1 MIIFNEVMLMKKT
14 FRTLFSLSMAA
25 ALLLQGCGSGGKAD
39 VAFSPKYDKDTE
51 FTLTVAGSYGNFES
65 LEAEFERFYEYYPN
79 ASMQYVSL
87 DDYSNVISSALVGS
101 EPPDIFT
108 TNSAMIGNEKYDD
121 MFDACEVLSDS
132 SVGIDYSCIRN
143 SLIRTTDS
151 GDVVML
157 PIFTTSYG
165 MLVNMDIFEKEG
177 LKVPANFKELMSVCE
192 KLKAAGYESPVMGTD
207 RFSGS
212 GLFNC
217 FVYPM
222 FAHNVIANSDKVDAL
237 NNFEP
242 SSAELMRPALE
253 RLYEFVNSD
262 CIDVAK
268 CQEEITDE
276 YDQVIMRFFEG
287 DVPMMLAS
295 GDVVSGTAKRE
306 SKSDAFSANP
316 FKYRFFT
323 APAGDKGGYFINSI
337 SICFSV
343 NKNSRNIDKANE
355 FMRFLISRKE
365 LNNMAGLKR
374 LITPTDDFS
383 SDELSSKIAD
393 IPDDRSFSDK
403 ESGLLDPA
411 VRQFRAAIFAVGN
424 GNMTVDEAIAA
435 YGNIPE
441 E

>member
-1 MIIFNEVMLMKKT
+1 MKKK
-14 FRTLFSLSMAA
+14 FRTVFSLSMAA
-25 ALLLQGCGSGGKAD
+25 MLLLQGCGSPKNAENGF
-39 VAFSPKYDKDTE
+39 VPKYDKDTE
-51 FTLTVAGSYGNFES
+51 FSLTVAGSYSNFES
-65 LEAEFERFYEYYPN
+65 LEAEFERFYEYYPG
-79 ASMQYVSL
+79 ASLQYVTM
-87 DDYSNVISSALVGS
+87 DDYSNVISSALVNN

-108 TNSAMIGNEKYDD
+108 TNSAMIGNDKYDGL
-121 MFDACEVLSDS
+121 FDACEVLSDS
-132 SVGIDYSCIRN
+132 SLDIDYSCIRD

-151 GDVVML
+151 GDVLML

-177 LKVPANFKELMSVCE
+177 LKVPKNYKELVSVCE
-192 KLKAAGYESPVMGTD
+192 KLKAAGYESPMMGAN

-217 FVYPM
+217 FAYPM
-222 FAHNVIANSDKVDAL
+222 YAHNVMENSDKLEAL
-237 NNFEP
+237 NAFEP
-242 SSAELMRPALE
+242 GSGELMRPSLE

-287 DVPMMLAS
+287 DVPMMFAT

-323 APAGDKGGYFINSI
+323 VPADDDGGYFINSI

-343 NKNSRNIDKANE
+343 NKNSRNIDMANE
-355 FMRFLISRKE
+355 FMRFLISKKE
-365 LNNMAGLKR
+365 LGNMAGLKR
-374 LITPTDDFS
+374 LITPVDDFS
-383 SDELSSKIAD
+383 ADEVYSALAD

-403 ESGLLDPA
+403 ETGLMDPA
-411 VRQFRAAIFAVGN
+411 VRQFRAAIYAVGN
-424 GNMTVDEAIAA
+424 GTMTVDEAVAA
-435 YGNIPE
+435 YGSIPE

>member
-1 MIIFNEVMLMKKT
+1 M
-14 FRTLFSLSMAA
+14 TLISINMAA
-25 ALLLQGCGSGGKAD
+25 VLMLQGCGSSGGSGGGKNAET
-39 VAFSPKYDKDTE
+39 AFAPKYDKDTE
-51 FTLTVAGSYGNFES
+51 YSLTVAGNYSNFES

-79 ASMQYVSL
+79 GNMQYVTM
-87 DDYSNVISSALVGS
+87 DDYDNVISSALVNS

-108 TNSAMIGNEKYDD
+108 TKSWMIGNEKYND
-121 MFDACEVLSDS
+121 MFDSCEDLSDS
-132 SVGIDYSCIRN
+132 GLGIDYSCIRE

-151 GDVVML
+151 GEVLML
-157 PIFTTSYG
+157 PIFTISYG

-177 LKVPANFKELMSVCE
+177 LEVPKNFGELMSTCE
-192 KLKAAGYESPVMGTD
+192 KLKSAGYESPMMGAD

-212 GLFNC
+212 GLFNS

-222 FAHNVIANSDKVDAL
+222 YAYNVLKNSDKVDAL

-242 SSAELMRPALE
+242 SSGELMRPALE

-276 YDQVIMRFFEG
+276 YDSIIMRFFEG
-287 DVPMMLAS
+287 DVSMMFAA

-316 FKYRFFT
+316 FKYKFYT
-323 APAGDKGGYFINSI
+323 APAGDDGGYFINST

-343 NKNSRNIDKANE
+343 NKNSRNIDMANE
-355 FMRFLISRKE
+355 FMRFLISKKE
-365 LNNMAGLKR
+365 LGNMAGLKR
-374 LITPTDDFS
+374 LITPVDDFS
-383 SDELSSKIAD
+383 QDELYSALAD
-393 IPDDRSFSDK
+393 IPAERSFSDK
-403 ESGLLDPA
+403 ETGLLDPA
-411 VRQFRAAIFAVGN
+411 VRQFRAAIYAVGN
-424 GNMTVDEAIAA
+424 GKMTVDEAIAE
-435 YGNIPE
+435 YGSIPE

>member
-1 MIIFNEVMLMKKT
+1 MKKT
-14 FRTLFSLSMAA
+14 LRTVLSLSIAVM
-25 ALLLQGCGSGGKAD
+25 LLLPGCGSQKKDEG
-39 VAFSPKYDKDTE
+39 FTPKYDKDTE
-51 FTLTVAGSYGNFES
+51 FSLTVAGSYGNFES

-79 ASMQYVSL
+79 ASLKYVTM
-87 DDYSNVISSALVGS
+87 DDYKNVISSALVSS

-108 TNSAMIGNEKYDD
+108 TNGSMIGDEKYDAL
-121 MFDACEVLSDS
+121 FEACEVFSEP
-132 SVGIDYSCIRN
+132 SVDIDYSCIRE

-177 LKVPANFKELMSVCE
+177 LKVPTNFDELMDVCA
-192 KLKAAGYESPVMGTD
+192 KLKNAGYESPAMGTD

-222 FAHNVIANSDKVDAL
+222 FAYNVKNNSDKVDAL
-237 NNFEP
+237 NNMEQ
-242 SSAELMRPALE
+242 SSGELMRPALE

-276 YDQVIMRFFEG
+276 YESVIMRFFEG
-287 DVPMMLAS
+287 DVPMMLAT

-323 APAGDKGGYFINSI
+323 APAGDDGGYFINSI

-343 NKNSRNIDKANE
+343 NKNSRNIDMANE
-355 FMRFLISRKE
+355 FMRFLISKE
-365 LNNMAGLKR
+365 ELSNMAGLKR
-374 LITPTDDFS
+374 LITPVDDFS
-383 SDELSSKIAD
+383 SDELYSAIAD
-393 IPDDRSFSDK
+393 IPEERCFSDK
-403 ESGLLDPA
+403 ETGLMDPA
-411 VRQFRAAIFAVGN
+411 VRQFRAAIYAVGN
-424 GNMTVDEAIAA
+424 GIMTVDEAVAT

-441 E
+441 SFD

>member
-1 MIIFNEVMLMKKT
+1 MKKNFRMVLALSIAVML
-14 FRTLFSLSMAA
+14 
-25 ALLLQGCGSGGKAD
+25 LLPGCGSGKSADKAF
-39 VAFSPKYDKDTE
+39 VPKYDKDTE
-51 FTLTVAGSYGNFES
+51 FSLTVAGSYGNFES

-79 ASMQYVSL
+79 ASLQYVTM
-87 DDYSNVISSALVGS
+87 DDYNNVISSALAGS

-108 TNSAMIGNEKYDD
+108 TNSAMIGNEKYDA
-121 MFDACEVLSDS
+121 MFEACEVLSDS
-132 SVGIDYSCIRN
+132 SLDIDHSCIRD

-151 GDVVML
+151 GDVLML

-177 LKVPANFKELMSVCE
+177 LKVPTNYKELVSVCE
-192 KLKAAGYESPVMGTD
+192 KLRSAGYESPMMGAD
-207 RFSGS
+207 KFSGS

-222 FAHNVIANSDKVDAL
+222 FAYNVIQNSDKVDAL

-242 SSAELMRPALE
+242 GSGELMRPALE
-253 RLYEFVNSD
+253 RLDEFIKSD
-262 CIDVAK
+262 AIDIAK

-287 DVPMMLAS
+287 DVPMMFAT

-306 SKSDAFSANP
+306 SKSDAFTANP

-323 APAGDKGGYFINSI
+323 VPAGDDGGYFINSI

-343 NKNSRNIDKANE
+343 NKNSGNLDMANE
-355 FMRFLISRKE
+355 FMRFLITKKE

-383 SDELSSKIAD
+383 SDERYSALAD
-393 IPDDRSFSDK
+393 VPDKRSFSDK
-403 ESGLLDPA
+403 ETGLLDPA
-411 VRQFRAAIFAVGN
+411 VRQFRAAIYAIGN
-424 GNMTVDEAIAA
+424 GKMTVDEAIAS

>member
-1 MIIFNEVMLMKKT
+1 MKRTIK
-14 FRTLFSLSMAA
+14 TLFSLSMAVM
-25 ALLLQGCGSGGKAD
+25 LLLQGCGGQKKGEAP
-39 VAFSPKYDKDTE
+39 FTPKYDKDTE
-51 FTLTVAGSYGNFES
+51 FSLTVVGSYGNFES

-79 ASMQYVSL
+79 ATMEYVTM
-87 DDYSNVISSALVGS
+87 DDYNNVISSALVNS

-108 TNSAMIGNEKYDD
+108 TNSYMIGNEQYDA

-132 SVGIDYSCIRN
+132 STGIDYSCIRD

-177 LKVPANFKELMSVCE
+177 LQVPTNFKELMDVCT
-192 KLKAAGYESPVMGTD
+192 KLKKAGYESPVMGTD

-222 FAHNVIANSDKVDAL
+222 YAYNVINNSDKIDDL
-237 NNFEP
+237 NNFE
-242 SSAELMRPALE
+242 SSAGELMRPSLE

-268 CQEEITDE
+268 CEEEITDE
-276 YDQVIMRFFEG
+276 YDSVIMRFFEG
-287 DVPMMLAS
+287 DVPMMLAT

-323 APAGDKGGYFINSI
+323 APAGDDGGYFINSV

-343 NKNSRNIDKANE
+343 NKNSRNIDMANE
-355 FMRFLISRKE
+355 FMRFLISKKE
-365 LNNMAGLKR
+365 LDNMAGLKR
-374 LITPTDDFS
+374 LITPVDGFVA
-383 SDELSSKIAD
+383 DELYSALSEVPA
-393 IPDDRSFSDK
+393 DRSFSDK
-403 ESGLLDPA
+403 ETGLLDPA
-411 VRQFRAAIFAVGN
+411 VRQFRAAIYAVGN
-424 GNMTVDEAIAA
+424 GTMTVDEAVAS
-435 YGNIPE
+435 YGSIPE

>member
-1 MIIFNEVMLMKKT
+1 MKKI
-14 FRTLFSLSMAA
+14 FRKLFSLSMIGMLGV
-25 ALLLQGCGSGGKAD
+25 LLLQGCGGKKAD
-39 VAFSPKYDKDTE
+39 APFEPKYDKDTE
-51 FTLTVAGSYGNFES
+51 FSLTVAGSYGNFES

-79 ASMQYVSL
+79 ASLQYVSL
-87 DDYSNVISSALVGS
+87 DDYNNTISSALVGS

-108 TNSAMIGNEKYDD
+108 TKSSMIGDEKYDD
-121 MFDACEVLSDS
+121 MYAACEVLSDPS
-132 SVGIDYSCIRN
+132 LDLDYSCIRN
-143 SLIRTTDS
+143 SLIRTTDA

-177 LKVPANFKELMSVCE
+177 LKVPTNFKELMTVCE
-192 KLKAAGYESPVMGTD
+192 KLKSAGYESPMMGPN

-212 GLFNC
+212 GLFNN
-217 FVYPM
+217 FAYPM
-222 FAHNVIANSDKVDAL
+222 FAYNVIQNSDKVDAL
-237 NNFEP
+237 NAFEP
-242 SSAELMRPALE
+242 GSGELMRPALE
-253 RLYEFVNSD
+253 RLDEFVNSD
-262 CIDVAK
+262 CIDVEK

-287 DVPMMLAS
+287 DVPMMFAA

-323 APAGDKGGYFINSI
+323 VPAGDDGGYFINSI

-343 NKNSRNIDKANE
+343 NKNSRNLDMANE
-355 FMRFLISRKE
+355 FMRFLISKKE

-383 SDELSSKIAD
+383 ADELYSAIAD
-393 IPDDRSFSDK
+393 IPDKRSFSDK
-403 ESGLLDPA
+403 ETGLLDPA
-411 VRQFRAAIFAVGN
+411 VRQFRAAIYAVGN
-424 GNMTVDEAIAA
+424 GKMTVDEAIAA

>member
-1 MIIFNEVMLMKKT
+1 MKKIM
-14 FRTLFSLSMAA
+14 RTMISVSMVAM
-25 ALLLQGCGSGGKAD
+25 LLLPGCGNTKEAE
-39 VAFSPKYDKDTE
+39 VPFAPKYDKETE
-51 FTLTVAGSYGNFES
+51 FSLTVAGSYGNFES

-79 ASMQYVSL
+79 ATLQYVTM
-87 DDYSNVISSALVGS
+87 DDYNNVISSALVGS

-108 TNSAMIGNEKYDD
+108 TSSSMIGNEMYDD
-121 MFDACEVLSDS
+121 MFEACEVLSDP
-132 SVGIDYSCIRN
+132 SVELDYSCIRD

-177 LKVPANFKELMSVCE
+177 LKVPTNFKELMDVCA
-192 KLKAAGYESPVMGTD
+192 KLKSAGYESPVMGTD
-207 RFSGS
+207 RFNGS

-222 FAHNVIANSDKVDAL
+222 FAYNVIKNSDKVDAL
-237 NNFEP
+237 NNFE
-242 SSAELMRPALE
+242 SSSGELMRPSLE

-262 CIDVAK
+262 CIDLAK

-276 YDQVIMRFFEG
+276 YEAVIMRFFEG
-287 DVPMMLAS
+287 DVPMMLAT

-306 SKSDAFSANP
+306 SKSDAFTANP

-323 APAGDKGGYFINSI
+323 APAGDDGGYFINSI

-343 NKNSRNIDKANE
+343 NNHSQNIDMANE
-355 FMRFLISRKE
+355 FMRFLISKKE
-365 LNNMAGLKR
+365 LSNMAGLKR
-374 LITPTDDFS
+374 LITPVDDFS
-383 SDELSSKIAD
+383 TDELYSALSDISAD
-393 IPDDRSFSDK
+393 RCFSDK
-403 ESGLLDPA
+403 ETGLLDPA
-411 VRQFRAAIFAVGN
+411 VRQFRAAIYAVGN
-424 GNMTVDEAIAA
+424 GDMTVDEAVAA
-435 YGNIPE
+435 YGDIPE

>member
-1 MIIFNEVMLMKKT
+1 MKKKLK
-14 FRTLFSLSMAA
+14 TLLSLSMAA
-25 ALLLQGCGSGGKAD
+25 ALLLQGCGGTKNAD
-39 VAFSPKYDKDTE
+39 APFAPKYDKETK
-51 FTLTVAGSYGNFES
+51 FSLTVAGNYSNFES

-79 ASMQYVSL
+79 ASLQYVTM
-87 DDYSNVISSALVGS
+87 DDYNNVISSALINS

-108 TNSAMIGNEKYDD
+108 TSSAMIGNEKYDD
-121 MFDACEVLSDS
+121 MFEACEVLSDPS
-132 SVGIDYSCIRN
+132 LDIDYSCIRD

-177 LKVPANFKELMSVCE
+177 LKVPGNFKELVSVCG
-192 KLKAAGYESPVMGTD
+192 KLKNAGYASPMMGTD

-222 FAHNVIANSDKVDAL
+222 FAYNVIKNSDQVDAL
-237 NNFEP
+237 NAFEP
-242 SSAELMRPALE
+242 SSGELMRPALE

-262 CIDVAK
+262 CIDLAK

-276 YDQVIMRFFEG
+276 YDSVIMRFFEG
-287 DVPMMLAS
+287 DVPMMLAA

-306 SKSDAFSANP
+306 SKSDAFSAHP
-316 FKYRFFT
+316 FKYRFYT
-323 APAGDKGGYFINSI
+323 APAGDDGGYFINSI

-343 NKNSRNIDKANE
+343 NKHSRDIDMANE

-365 LNNMAGLKR
+365 LSNMAGLKR
-374 LITPTDDFS
+374 LITPVDDFS
-383 SDELSSKIAD
+383 ADEVYSALAEIPAD
-393 IPDDRSFSDK
+393 RRFSDK
-403 ESGLLDPA
+403 ETGLMDPA
-411 VRQFRAAIFAVGN
+411 VRQFRAAIYAVGN
-424 GNMTVDEAIAA
+424 GTMTVDEAVAA
-435 YGNIPE
+435 YGTIPE

>member
-1 MIIFNEVMLMKKT
+1 MKKT
-14 FRTLFSLSMAA
+14 FRMLFAMSMAVM
-25 ALLLQGCGSGGKAD
+25 LLLQGCGSQKKEE
-39 VAFSPKYDKDTE
+39 VAFAPKYDKDTE
-51 FTLTVAGSYGNFES
+51 FSLTVAGSYGNFES

-79 ASMQYVSL
+79 ANLQYVNL
-87 DDYSNVISSALVGS
+87 DDYNNVISSALAGS

-108 TNSAMIGNEKYDD
+108 TNSSMIGNEKYDA
-121 MFDACEVLSDS
+121 MFDACEVLSDP

-177 LKVPANFKELMSVCE
+177 LKVPTNFDELMDVCS
-192 KLKAAGYESPVMGTD
+192 KLKNAGYDSPMMGAN

-217 FVYPM
+217 FAYPM
-222 FAHNVIANSDKVDAL
+222 FAYNVIKNSDKVDAL
-237 NNFEP
+237 NNFEV
-242 SSAELMRPALE
+242 SSGELMRPSLE

-276 YDQVIMRFFEG
+276 YDSVIMRFFEG
-287 DVPMMLAS
+287 DVPMMFAT

-306 SKSDAFSANP
+306 SKSDAFSAHP

-323 APAGDKGGYFINSI
+323 APAGDDGGYFINST

-343 NKNSRNIDKANE
+343 NKNSRNLDMANE
-355 FMRFLISRKE
+355 FMRFLICKKE
-365 LNNMAGLKR
+365 LGNMAGLKR
-374 LITPTDDFS
+374 LITPVDDFS
-383 SDELSSKIAD
+383 ADELYSALSD
-393 IPDDRSFSDK
+393 IPADRCFSDK
-403 ESGLLDPA
+403 ETGLLDPA
-411 VRQFRAAIFAVGN
+411 VRQFRAAIYAVGN
-424 GNMTVDEAIAA
+424 GNMTVDEAVSA

>member
-1 MIIFNEVMLMKKT
+1 MKKKVQ
-14 FRTLFSLSMAA
+14 TLLSLGMAA
-25 ALLLQGCGSGGKAD
+25 MLLLQGCGSGKKQE

-51 FTLTVAGSYGNFES
+51 FSLTVAGSYGNFES

-79 ASMQYVSL
+79 ASLEYVTM
-87 DDYSNVISSALVGS
+87 DDYHNVISSALVGS

-108 TNSAMIGNEKYDD
+108 TNSAMIGNEKYDE
-121 MFDACEVLSDS
+121 MFKSCEILSDP
-132 SVGIDYSCIRN
+132 SVNIDYSCIRD

-177 LKVPANFKELMSVCE
+177 LKVPTNFKELMSVCE
-192 KLKAAGYESPVMGTD
+192 KLRSAGYESPMMGAD

-217 FVYPM
+217 FAYPM
-222 FAHNVIANSDKVDAL
+222 FAYNVIQNSDKIDSL

-242 SSAELMRPALE
+242 SSGELMRPSLE
-253 RLYEFVNSD
+253 RLKDFITSD
-262 CIDVAK
+262 GIDVAK

-287 DVPMMLAS
+287 DVPMMFAT

-323 APAGDKGGYFINSI
+323 VPAGDDGGYFINSI

-343 NKNSRNIDKANE
+343 NKNSSNLDMANE

-383 SDELSSKIAD
+383 SDELYSAIAD
-393 IPDDRSFSDK
+393 IPDERSFSDK
-403 ESGLLDPA
+403 ETGLLDPA
-411 VRQFRAAIFAVGN
+411 VRQFRAAIYAVGN
-424 GNMTVDEAIAA
+424 GNMTVDEAVAA

>member
-1 MIIFNEVMLMKKT
+1 MNKT
-14 FRTLFSLSMAA
+14 CRTLLTISMAGM
-25 ALLLQGCGSGGKAD
+25 LLLQGCGNQKKAE
-39 VAFSPKYDKDTE
+39 VPFSPKYDKDTE
-51 FTLTVAGSYGNFES
+51 FSLTVAGSYGNFES

-79 ASMQYVSL
+79 ASLKYVTM
-87 DDYSNVISSALVGS
+87 DDYKNVIPSALASS
-101 EPPDIFT
+101 EAPDIFT
-108 TNSAMIGNEKYDD
+108 TNGSMIGDAKYDS
-121 MFDACEVLSDS
+121 MFESCEVFSDPS
-132 SVGIDYSCIRN
+132 CGIDYSCIRE

-177 LKVPANFKELMSVCE
+177 VKVPTNFKELVEVCT
-192 KLKAAGYESPVMGTD
+192 KLKEAGYESPVMGAD
-207 RFSGS
+207 KFSGP

-222 FAHNVIANSDKVDAL
+222 YAYNVLKNSDKVDAL

-242 SSAELMRPALE
+242 STGELMRPALE

-268 CQEEITDE
+268 CQEEITDD
-276 YDQVIMRFFEG
+276 YDSVIMRFFEG
-287 DVPMMLAS
+287 DVPMMLAT

-323 APAGDKGGYFINSI
+323 APAGDDGGYFINSI

-343 NKNSRNIDKANE
+343 NKNSKNLDMANE
-355 FMRFLISRKE
+355 FMRFLISKKE
-365 LNNMAGLKR
+365 LGNMAGLKR
-374 LITPTDDFS
+374 LITPVDDFS
-383 SDELSSKIAD
+383 ADELYSAIAD
-393 IPDDRSFSDK
+393 IPADRCFSDK
-403 ESGLLDPA
+403 ETGLMDPA
-411 VRQFRAAIFAVGN
+411 VRQFRAAIYAVGN
-424 GNMTVDEAIAA
+424 GNMTVDEAVAA

-441 E
+441 K